1 MDKTEILF
9 KKTSNYTVTNPG
21 SVNEFATQSNQIVIP
36 SRQITWTQ
44 AIPTDAPTSMTP
56 DNTFTQF
63 NFFGSTGNTGAT
75 RSYST
80 LNPHIVKYENIQLT
94 NSFPSGVAF
103 TIYAKDYSTPGTFS
117 NLPSQNILVNTISS
131 YGFSVFVYQDSN
143 RSAKPLQLVSNDAT
157 TSWFF
162 DKDNGILTFF
172 GTTTRLT
179 YGNPLVTFWRY
190 EGTTTTGSSSG
201 SGATGPTGPIGVTGP
216 IGATGAKGETGPTGP
231 IGITGPTGPIGPTG
245 AKGETGPAG
254 GGSVN
259 LTDIELLGSPTT
271 PTPDDYS
278 YLNSNQI
285 TNTEYVKNQF
295 NNLSMLPNSDWVQ
308 IGSDING
315 INANERFG
323 YNTSISGNGKILAI
337 STQYSVNS
345 GVSGCCRIYN
355 YNADNS
361 TKWTLA
367 STINGTIYDF
377 GYSTSLSF
385 DGTVLAIS
393 SIKINNKGE
402 CYIYKYS
409 TSWSLSQKITV
420 IDSIYFG
427 SSVSLSGDANYLAVG
442 DYQYSTLNG
451 RTMFYYLNNTTY
463 SSSST
468 FTGTTN
474 SASGSSV
481 TLSYDGMVAA
491 VGCPGNAGN
500 VGKCT
505 IYKRTNTTFSFSK
518 NISSSISGEL
528 FGNSVSL
535 SNDGSIVAV
544 GAPSST
550 KGTTRIYNV
559 LTGLQIGQNIEGEAN
574 SDNSGIYVSLSG
586 DGKMV
591 AIGANLNDGN
601 GTSSGSCRIYY
612 YYNNNWIKIGS
623 DIDGEYTTDNFGF
636 SVSLSKD
643 GNTVAISA
651 YVNDNLNT
659 NAGNVQ
665 VYQLSNRCASELSGR
680 IINIGNN
687 VTGPNVTRSTTIN
700 STITTIAGTTT
711 SLNAINTICNGIMN
725 FNGVVNYTLTSEI
738 RVFAATGTYPLYSN
752 APQVILRN
760 VAGGATV
767 SLPVWSGIQYDS
779 VFYFGSECTGTN
791 ALTLSNT
798 LRIGNKCRV
807 MNLGTGAVN
816 ISIAA
821 GTARIFGDNISRGGI
836 ITFGLAAQQGCSITC
851 VDGDGITAIGG
862 NNYFIGAF

>member
-201 SGATGPTGPIGVTGP
+201 SGATGATGATGLNGSTGPTGPTGVTGPTGPIGVTGP
-216 IGATGAKGETGPTGP
+216 TGPTGP
-231 IGITGPTGPIGPTG
+231 IGATG

-259 LTDIELLGSPTT
+259 LTDIGLLGSPTT

-278 YLNSNQI
+278 YLNSKQI
-285 TNTEYVKNQF
+285 TNTEYVNNQF

-315 INANERFG
+315 INTNERFG
-323 YNTSISGNGKILAI
+323 YSISISGNGKILAI
-337 STQYSVNS
+337 STPYVTNY
-345 GVSGCCRIYN
+345 GVSGSCRIYN

-361 TKWTLA
+361 TKWTLP
-367 STINGTIYDF
+367 SMINGTYHDF

-393 SIKINNKGE
+393 SIDINNIGA
-402 CYIYKYS
+402 CYIYNYS
-409 TSWSLSQKITV
+409 TSWSLTQTITLAG
-420 IDSIYFG
+420 SLNFG
-427 SSVSLSGDANYLAVG
+427 TSVSLSGDANYLIVG
-442 DYQYSTLNG
+442 DNDVNKGKIS
-451 RTMFYYLNNTTY
+451 FYYLNNNTY
-463 SSSST
+463 SFISS
-468 FTGTTN
+468 FTGT
-474 SASGSSV
+474 SYSFSGKSV
-481 TLSYDGMVAA
+481 ALSYDGNVAA
-491 VGCPGNAGN
+491 VGCPGDSTN
-500 VGKCT
+500 VGMCT
-505 IYKRTNTTFSFSK
+505 IYKRTNTTFSLDK
-518 NISSSISGEL
+518 NISSNITGEY

-544 GAPSST
+544 GAPYST

-559 LTGLQIGQNIEGEAN
+559 LTGLQIGQNIEGEATT
-574 SDNSGIYVSLSG
+574 DYSGICVRLSG

-591 AIGANLNDGN
+591 AIGAHYNDGN
-601 GTSSGSCRIYY
+601 GSASGNCRIY

-623 DIDGEYTTDNFGF
+623 DIDGEFMNDYFGF
-636 SVSLSKD
+636 SVSLSND
-643 GNTVAISA
+643 GNTVAIGA
-651 YVNDNLNT
+651 YSNDNLNT

-711 SLNAINTICNGIMN
+711 NLNSTTTNINGSLNIKSFSFLSGNLTGNYIIQADDFLGTVIVPSQSAVSSPTISFTTPFTSKPVIVASVYG
-725 FNGVVNYTLTSEI
+725 NGV
-738 RVFAATGTYPLYSN
+738 GDN
-752 APQVILRN
+752 ANKNNR
-760 VAGGATV
+760 
-767 SLPVWSGIQYDS
+767 
-779 VFYFGSECTGTN
+779 
-791 ALTLSNT
+791 LTLS
-798 LRIGNKCRV
+798 II
-807 MNLGTGAVN
+807 NLTTSSFKYYLFN
-816 ISIAA
+816 SITSDVAA
-821 GTARIFGDNISRGGI
+821 GAYTISYI
-836 ITFGLAAQQGCSITC
+836 
-851 VDGDGITAIGG
+851 AIGT
-862 NNYFIGAF
+862 I